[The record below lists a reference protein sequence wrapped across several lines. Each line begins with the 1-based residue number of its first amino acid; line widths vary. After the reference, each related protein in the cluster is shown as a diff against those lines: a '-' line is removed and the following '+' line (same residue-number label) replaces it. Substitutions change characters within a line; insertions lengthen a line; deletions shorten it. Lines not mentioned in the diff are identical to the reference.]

1 MRRILVSALLVSAS
15 CLPAL
20 ADPIQLIPSAFATH
34 ERAGAGAAA
43 QARPQSAASGPR
55 YVEANQPHYG
65 GGFIELLFGGG
76 ARQLVA
82 PRAYQPAAPDGG
94 QPAQVPIALNMPMQ
108 GYAPSVAVEIVRP
121 ADTTAYA
128 AGDSVNTST
137 SSPTAMS
144 FAGAGDMVTRSYVTW
159 VTVPIST
166 PRWRGARPSTTVW

>member
-34 ERAGAGAAA
+34 ERAGAGAAV

-94 QPAQVPIALNMPMQ
+94 QPAQVPIALNMPMLKQ
-108 GYAPSVAVEIVRP
+108 AVAYWADANQWLGGAADHTEIARWFEDTHGMTL
-121 ADTTAYA
+121 AD
-128 AGDSVNTST
+128 G
-137 SSPTAMS
+137 
-144 FAGAGDMVTRSYVTW
+144 
-159 VTVPIST
+159 
-166 PRWRGARPSTTVW
+166 